1 MPSRKHS
8 KGHGRP
14 VQGEQSVT
22 PPSRSQRPPAA
33 SAGLLG
39 AARKAAGRVKGS
51 AGSGRGKPS
60 QGGNLVGRSASA
72 DAPEAPL
79 FLIHLSKSGT
89 PCQTTTYVQHL
100 RGESAQT
107 SQSDNDVEKRLSRYG
122 RLVGQLA
129 SFSRY
134 CKFQKEHSTDMAT
147 VYDLS
152 KRLPKLKACG
162 SHLWFR
168 DYYTHPDRPQRL
180 SAGIFCNQRHY
191 CPFCAARSA
200 ARTLQ
205 KWAPKISHQVIE
217 SECTPYMLTLT
228 CRGDESLPNQYRN
241 FWNAWDKVKERWQ
254 KSRKGRIHS
263 PLSSFTGGVLAA
275 ETKLGKGSGLWH
287 HHAHGVFLG
296 PPDLVGVGRL
306 FWREEGIVKGGR
318 SYARGPLAEEWS
330 NALGYEA
337 NCDLRPLAS
346 AELLKRGDLEQ
357 FRQSIAQDCLEVF
370 KYALK
375 TGELAHQ
382 ARLEAAQFLTGK
394 RLLRGYGS
402 LHGVKDAGSGADDL
416 DDLEAWPYVEML
428 YRFVED
434 RYVLQEQTAPQRVE
448 AFDRWNEGA

>member
-107 SQSDNDVEKRLSRYG
+107 AQSDNDVEKRVERYG
-122 RLVGQLA
+122 QLVGNSR

-134 CKFQKEHSTDMAT
+134 CEFVRDRGADLAT
-147 VYDLS
+147 VLDLR
-152 KRLPKLKACG
+152 KRLPRLASCG
-162 SHLWFR
+162 SCLTFR
-168 DYYTHPDRPQRL
+168 DYHTHPDRPKRL
-180 SAGIFCNQRHY
+180 ASGIFCDYRHY
-191 CPFCAARSA
+191 CPFCAAMSA
-200 ARTLQ
+200 ARTLR
-205 KWAPKISHQVIE
+205 KWAPKIAQQVIE
-217 SECTPYMLTLT
+217 SECTPYLLTLT
-228 CRGDESLPNQYRN
+228 CRGDESLAKQHGQ
-241 FWNAWDKVKERWQ
+241 FWKAWDKVKERW
-254 KSRKGRIHS
+254 KKGRNGK
-263 PLSSFTGGVLAA
+263 LNCALASFTGGVLAA

-296 PPDLVGVGRL
+296 PPDLVGVGRV

-375 TGELAHQ
+375 TAALAHQ
-382 ARLEAAQFLTGK
+382 SRLDAAQFLTGK

-402 LHGVKDAGSGADDL
+402 LFGVKEAQAGGDDL
-416 DDLEAWPYVEML
+416 DDLEAWPYVEIV
-428 YRFVED
+428 YRYLTGGFVRLEKS
-434 RYVLQEQTAPQRVE
+434 RRELS
-448 AFDRWNEGA
+448 FDRWNEGA